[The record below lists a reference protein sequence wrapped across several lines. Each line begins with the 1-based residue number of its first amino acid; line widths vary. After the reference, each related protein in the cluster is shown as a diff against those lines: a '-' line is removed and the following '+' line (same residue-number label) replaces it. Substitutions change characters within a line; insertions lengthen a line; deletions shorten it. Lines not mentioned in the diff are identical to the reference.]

1 MLEGILQGLEAAI
14 SLQNLIMVVAGCLLG
29 TFIGM
34 LPGLGPMSI
43 IAIMIP
49 VAIKIGDP
57 SAALIL
63 LAGVYYG
70 AIFGGSTSSIL
81 INAPGIA
88 GTVATAFDGYPMARK
103 GLAGKALT
111 IAAIASFTGGT
122 IGAILLMGFAPA
134 LATVALLFHSAEY
147 FALMI
152 VGLSAIAAFAGTGN
166 VAKALMMT
174 VVGLILA
181 TLGESAQFNAPR
193 FTMGIQDLQ
202 SGISFI
208 TLAMALFALPE
219 ALYLVLD
226 PKRSNTGGA
235 GGEIKD
241 LRITKT
247 EAKLIA
253 PVIGRQSIQGFL
265 IGVMPGA
272 GATIASFLGYAVE
285 RNIAKGDEQAEFGK
299 GSVKGLAAPE
309 TANNAACTGSFV
321 PLLTLGIPGSGTTAI
336 LLGALIALNVTPG
349 PRLMV
354 DNPTIFWAVIIS
366 MYVGN
371 VVLLI
376 LNLPLIPYIAK
387 LLLVP
392 RNYLI
397 PFILF
402 FTMMGS
408 YIGQNNATELLMLT
422 SMGVAATIMRFA
434 GFPLAPML
442 IGFILGQMLEDNF
455 ARAMNLTDGVSFMWE
470 RPMTTA
476 LLVLA
481 IVLIFLP
488 SIREQL
494 AKLRRKG
501 FTTGTK
507 PITNAARYVQK
518 LIEGFQAFRKT
529 YYESKPDFYRTL
541 IKSGQ
546 HPDVM
551 VIACSDSRVN
561 PSIIAKAEP
570 GELFIVRNVA
580 NLVPPY
586 EPDSRYYGT
595 SAALE
600 YAVRDLAV
608 SHIIVLGHSHCGGIR
623 RLLEGDKAEEAREFI
638 DGWMLIADLARG
650 GGLNDEAAIRA
661 AERNAVTVSLTN
673 LLTFPWVRDRV
684 YDDKLKLHGWWF
696 DLEAGELLEHKTGG
710 AWTALIGQE

>member
-1 MLEGILQGLEAAI
+1 MIEGLLLGLNTAL
-14 SLQNLIMVVAGCLLG
+14 SLQNLMMVVAGCLIG
-29 TFIGM
+29 TIIGM

-49 VAIKIGDP
+49 IAIKIGDP

-88 GTVATAFDGYPMARK
+88 GTVATAFDGYPLARK
-103 GLAGKALT
+103 GKAGKALT
-111 IAAIASFTGGT
+111 IAAISSFAGGT
-122 IGAILLMGFAPA
+122 VGAVLLMGFAPA
-134 LATVALLFHSAEY
+134 LASVALLFHSAEY

-152 VGLSAIAAFAGTGN
+152 VGLSAISAFAGTGH
-166 VAKALMMT
+166 VAKALLMT
-174 VVGLILA
+174 VMGVMLA
-181 TLGESAQFNAPR
+181 TVGESAQFNAPR
-193 FTMGIQDLQ
+193 FTMGILDLQ

-235 GGEIKD
+235 GDAIKD
-241 LRITKT
+241 LRITKA

-272 GATIASFLGYAVE
+272 GATLASFLGYAVE
-285 RNIAKGDEQAEFGK
+285 RNLAKGEERAEFGK

-354 DNPTIFWAVIIS
+354 DNPEIFWAVIIS
-366 MYVGN
+366 MYIGN
-371 VVLLI
+371 IVLLI

-408 YIGQNNATELLMLT
+408 YIGQNNSTELLILT
-422 SMGVAATIMRFA
+422 GMGIVATIMRFA
-434 GFPLAPML
+434 GYPLAPML

-455 ARAMNLTDGVSFMWE
+455 ARAMNLYDGISFMWE

-476 LLVLA
+476 LLTFAVVL
-481 IVLIFLP
+481 LFLP

-494 AKLRRKG
+494 ARWRRRG
-501 FTTGTK
+501 
-507 PITNAARYVQK
+507 
-518 LIEGFQAFRKT
+518 
-529 YYESKPDFYRTL
+529 
-541 IKSGQ
+541 
-546 HPDVM
+546 
-551 VIACSDSRVN
+551 
-561 PSIIAKAEP
+561 
-570 GELFIVRNVA
+570 VA
-580 NLVPPY
+580 
-586 EPDSRYYGT
+586 
-595 SAALE
+595 
-600 YAVRDLAV
+600 
-608 SHIIVLGHSHCGGIR
+608 
-623 RLLEGDKAEEAREFI
+623 EGD
-638 DGWMLIADLARG
+638 
-650 GGLNDEAAIRA
+650 
-661 AERNAVTVSLTN
+661 
-673 LLTFPWVRDRV
+673 
-684 YDDKLKLHGWWF
+684 
-696 DLEAGELLEHKTGG
+696 
-710 AWTALIGQE
+710 

>member
-1 MLEGILQGLEAAI
+1 MIEGLLQGLQTAL
-14 SLQNLIMVVAGCLLG
+14 SLQNLLMVVAGCLIG
-29 TFIGM
+29 TIIGM

-103 GLAGKALT
+103 GKAGKALT
-111 IAAIASFTGGT
+111 IAAVSSFAGGT
-122 IGAILLMGFAPA
+122 VGAVLLMAFAPA
-134 LATVALLFHSAEY
+134 LASVALLFHSAEY

-152 VGLSAIAAFAGTGN
+152 VGLSAISAFAGTGH
-166 VAKALMMT
+166 VAKALLMT
-174 VVGLILA
+174 VLGVILA
-181 TLGESAQFNAPR
+181 TVGESAQFNAPR
-193 FTMGIQDLQ
+193 FTMGIMDLQ
-202 SGISFI
+202 SGVSFI

-219 ALYLVLD
+219 AMYLVLD

-235 GGEIKD
+235 TGEITN
-241 LRITKT
+241 LRITKA
-247 EAKLIA
+247 EARQIA
-253 PVIGRQSIQGFL
+253 PVIARQSIQGFL

-272 GATIASFLGYAVE
+272 GATLASFLGYAVE
-285 RNIAKGDEQAEFGK
+285 RNLAKGEDRAEFGK
-299 GSVKGLAAPE
+299 GSIKGLAAPE

-354 DNPTIFWAVIIS
+354 DNPEIFWAVIIS
-366 MYVGN
+366 MYIGN
-371 VVLLI
+371 VVLLV

-408 YIGQNNATELLMLT
+408 YIGQNNSTELLILT
-422 SMGVAATIMRFA
+422 GMGIVATIMRFA

-455 ARAMNLTDGVSFMWE
+455 ARAMNLYDGISFMWE
-470 RPMTTA
+470 RPMTTTM
-476 LLVLA
+476 LVFA

-494 AKLRRKG
+494 AAWRRRG
-501 FTTGTK
+501 
-507 PITNAARYVQK
+507 
-518 LIEGFQAFRKT
+518 
-529 YYESKPDFYRTL
+529 
-541 IKSGQ
+541 
-546 HPDVM
+546 
-551 VIACSDSRVN
+551 
-561 PSIIAKAEP
+561 
-570 GELFIVRNVA
+570 VA
-580 NLVPPY
+580 
-586 EPDSRYYGT
+586 
-595 SAALE
+595 
-600 YAVRDLAV
+600 
-608 SHIIVLGHSHCGGIR
+608 
-623 RLLEGDKAEEAREFI
+623 EGD
-638 DGWMLIADLARG
+638 
-650 GGLNDEAAIRA
+650 
-661 AERNAVTVSLTN
+661 
-673 LLTFPWVRDRV
+673 
-684 YDDKLKLHGWWF
+684 
-696 DLEAGELLEHKTGG
+696 
-710 AWTALIGQE
+710 